1 MACTRHGSCYPAWQ
15 GSRSGPTV
23 TLLLSGLCSRRC
35 LLHATLNMFSVTG
48 PILHQS
54 ALLDPL
60 QVGCVSDQAVLPT
73 HPHMP
78 PTLTMPGSVS
88 SVCGAVQ
95 DPSDEPVWRQLLQY
109 HSTHGAPAEKS
120 RAAAALAE

>member
-35 LLHATLNMFSVTG
+35 LLHATLNMFSITG

-60 QVGCVSDQAVLPT
+60 QVGCVSDQAVMPT
-73 HPHMP
+73 HTCLP
-78 PTLTMPGSVS
+78 PSPCLALSPLCVVLCRTLVTSQCGGSCCS
-88 SVCGAVQ
+88 I
-95 DPSDEPVWRQLLQY
+95 
-109 HSTHGAPAEKS
+109 TAPTATPQ
-120 RAAAALAE
+120 